1 MQPHSV
7 SRVRGEEEFMYT
19 ARVYVHACM
28 FVRLIVRVC
37 ACHVMVLNFRQGQTP
52 YIALRL

>member
-1 MQPHSV
+1 MQLHSV

-28 FVRLIVRVC
+28 FVRLIVRCVR
-37 ACHVMVLNFRQGQTP
+37 AMSW
-52 YIALRL
+52 Y